1 MCGVSFDIA
10 HYFTYNLLLYL
21 WRFFGQTLDILTI
34 ETNLESH
41 SEYTLNKL
49 IFNTLTGFNNTWRV
63 FYSECCRFLSSLFHW
78 RIFCWIRFCRWSVGN
93 NGRLL
98 LSASANY
105 FL

>member
-1 MCGVSFDIA
+1 MCGVPFDIV

-63 FYSECCRFLSSLFHW
+63 FYSECCRFYPVYFTGEFFAELGFADGQW
-78 RIFCWIRFCRWSVGN
+78 AITDVY
-93 NGRLL
+93 
-98 LSASANY
+98 Y
-105 FL
+105 FLLQQITF